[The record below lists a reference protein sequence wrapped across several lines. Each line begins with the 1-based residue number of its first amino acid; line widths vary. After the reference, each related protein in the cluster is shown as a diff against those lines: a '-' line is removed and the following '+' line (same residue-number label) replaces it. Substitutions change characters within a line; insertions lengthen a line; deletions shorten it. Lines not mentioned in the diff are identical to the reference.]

1 MMRLLH
7 YFKDRYFFYLFAL
20 LIMGVFY
27 FILYLYN
34 ALIDA
39 IDYALILSSAILVFY
54 FLVDFYKY
62 NKKTK
67 QIDYLLR
74 LNDVSVVDLPKTS
87 LLIEQQYQQLFLK
100 VNQLHIAL
108 ENQNDQD
115 YHDMLDYFTLWVH
128 QIKTPI
134 SALRLL
140 IQPQECSQNELLMQV
155 LRIEQYVDMVL
166 HYIKID
172 HMASDL
178 RLRRYQLNDIVND
191 VLKKQATFFI
201 QKKLKLQYEP
211 IDLMILSDEKWI
223 SFVIEQ
229 VLSNALK
236 YTKEGTISIYV
247 KDETLYIEDSG
258 IGIKEE
264 DLPRLFEK
272 GFTGYNGRIDKKASG
287 LGLYLCKTILD
298 NLGHHIELHSKLG
311 KGTVV
316 SINFHVDDLK
326 VK

>member
-1 MMRLLH
+1 
-7 YFKDRYFFYLFAL
+7 
-20 LIMGVFY
+20 MGVFY

-140 IQPQECSQNELLMQV
+140 IQSQECSQNELLMQV

-201 QKKLKLQYEP
+201 QKKIKLNKEP
-211 IDLMILSDEKWI
+211 IQRTILTDEKWI

-229 VLSNALK
+229 ILSNALK
-236 YTKEGTISIYV
+236 YTKEGMIHIYE
-247 KDETLYIEDSG
+247 KDEVLYIEDTG
-258 IGIKEE
+258 IGIKPE
-264 DLPRLFEK
+264 DLPRVFEK
-272 GFTGYNGRIDKKASG
+272 GFTGHNGRVDKKASG
-287 LGLYLCKTILD
+287 LGLYLCQQIIH
-298 NLGHHIELHSKLG
+298 NLGYQISIESTLG

-316 SINFHVDDLK
+316 AINFHVDKLQ
-326 VK
+326 VE